1 VDLISYAI
9 DDLPTPMPI
18 LARQLLGIPLIC
30 WTVRTPE
37 QWKKARIWA
46 DQITFEGFAP

>member
-1 VDLISYAI
+1 MSYAV

-18 LARQLLGIPLIC
+18 ITRRLLNMPLIS
-30 WTVRTPE
+30 WTVRTKS
-37 QWKKARIWA
+37 QLQKAEKWA